1 MNRVTP
7 SIVLA
12 ASAVLAAGCAP
23 MSDSVAPETTAAG
36 PERQCFISS
45 QVRNFRS
52 NGTTQLYVRA
62 NDNSVYE
69 LNTSGGCFDL
79 DSATSLTIVPDGAG
93 LAGSRV
99 CTGDWARLT
108 VSPATR
114 PGGGVCR
121 ARVERVLTPEQVAAL
136 PSRQRP

>member
-1 MNRVTP
+1 MNRLTP
-7 SIVLA
+7 SIVIAAGAVVA
-12 ASAVLAAGCAP
+12 ASCAP
-23 MSDSVAPETTAAG
+23 VSDSVAPGTAAAG
-36 PERQCFISS
+36 LERQCFISS

-52 NGTTQLYVRA
+52 KGATQLYVRA
-62 NDNSVYE
+62 NDNSVFE
-69 LNTSGGCFDL
+69 LNTSAGCFDL
-79 DSATSLTIVPDGAG
+79 DAATSLTIVPDGAA

-108 VSPATR
+108 VLPAAR

-136 PSRQRP
+136 PSRLRP